1 MEGYMLKGLLIAS
14 AGLLLL
20 GACQQQPQSQAVA
33 APTQRNFT
41 VYFDTDKSAL
51 SAEASATVAQAASA
65 FKAGGG
71 RSVAVSGHTDT
82 TGTPDYNLRLSQQR
96 AASVSDALLRAGVP
110 VDAIAALG
118 YGEQNLPVPTAQN
131 VADRRNRS
139 VDIVITDR
147 SAGALMS
154 DTQYCKALSATY
166 RRYRPDQIDEAAATA
181 MSKCETADAASA
193 IPVLERALTAQKLPL
208 PARAMPRA

>member
-1 MEGYMLKGLLIAS
+1 MLKGILIAS

-20 GACQQQPQSQAVA
+20 GACQQQPQGQAVA
-33 APTQRNFT
+33 SPPPPPQRNFT
-41 VYFDTDKSAL
+41 VFFDTNQSTL
-51 SAEASATVAQAASA
+51 SAESSATVAQAASA

-71 RSVAVSGHTDT
+71 RSVAVTGHTDT
-82 TGTPDYNLRLSQQR
+82 VGAPDYNLQLSRQR
-96 AASVSDALLRAGVP
+96 AASVGSALQRGGVP
-110 VDAIAALG
+110 GDAIAALG
-118 YGEQNLPVPTAQN
+118 YGEENLPVPTAQN

-147 SAGALMS
+147 TAAALMS
-154 DTQYCKALSATY
+154 DTDYCKALSRTY

-181 MSKCETADAASA
+181 MSQCETANAVSA

-208 PARAMPRA
+208 PARTLPRA